1 MDGMRA
7 SKRPLM
13 WRLEKDWHGEMDAD
27 DETMI
32 RAWIKIHREE
42 LFANWKLLTEEG
54 TYFKIEP
61 LR

>member
-1 MDGMRA
+1 MATGE
-7 SKRPLM
+7 
-13 WRLEKDWHGEMDAD
+13 RLAGEMDPD